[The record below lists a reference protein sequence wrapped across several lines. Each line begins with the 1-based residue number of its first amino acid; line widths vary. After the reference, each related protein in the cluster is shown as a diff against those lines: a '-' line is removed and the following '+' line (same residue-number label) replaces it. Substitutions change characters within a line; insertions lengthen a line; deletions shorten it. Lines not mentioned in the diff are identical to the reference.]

1 MKDQFLKYLDV
12 LIRSGVAQA
21 REIEQRIVS
30 LGASS

>member
-1 MKDQFLKYLDV
+1 VKDDLLKCLDV

-21 REIEQRIVS
+21 REIEQRIAR